1 MDVRI
6 FDFFTDIFVFLVMTV
21 PLKYFIFTLPGK
33 DMLNEVRRNMI
44 LRQDIDFSQEIII
57 QVLKNMLSGVIII

>member
-1 MDVRI
+1 MA
-6 FDFFTDIFVFLVMTV
+6 V
-21 PLKYFIFTLPGK
+21 PLKYFIFPLPGK